1 MLIIG
6 RRVGETIFLGD
17 NVEIRIMD
25 LTHSRVKIGII
36 APRDLGILRG
46 EMRQAAAQN
55 LAASQGAASSLASV
69 VGRLREERKAAPVS
83 NVAELLHAQNRVNL
97 D

>member
-17 NVEIRIMD
+17 DVEIRIMD
-25 LTHSRVKIGII
+25 LTPSRVKIGIV
-36 APRDLGILRG
+36 APRELGILRG

-55 LAASQGAASSLASV
+55 LAASQGASSGLASV
-69 VGRLREERKAAPVS
+69 VGRLREKGKAPTSS
-83 NVAELLHAQNRVNL
+83 NVAELLHPQDRVNL